1 MHPPPIIT
9 TSEVDFMMVSR
20 TRGASTGV
28 TLAQWGQFRF
38 LLVDQYFHGFYY
50 QEFTLMNNLLT
61 VNDDD
66 LRVR

>member
-1 MHPPPIIT
+1 
-9 TSEVDFMMVSR
+9 MVSKP
-20 TRGASTGV
+20 RGAPTV
-28 TLAQWGQFRF
+28 LTLAQRSHFRF
-38 LLVDQYFHGFYY
+38 LLVDQHFHGFYY

>member
-1 MHPPPIIT
+1 
-9 TSEVDFMMVSR
+9 MMVSR
-20 TRGASTGV
+20 TRGASIGL

-38 LLVDQYFHGFYY
+38 LLVDQHFHGFYY